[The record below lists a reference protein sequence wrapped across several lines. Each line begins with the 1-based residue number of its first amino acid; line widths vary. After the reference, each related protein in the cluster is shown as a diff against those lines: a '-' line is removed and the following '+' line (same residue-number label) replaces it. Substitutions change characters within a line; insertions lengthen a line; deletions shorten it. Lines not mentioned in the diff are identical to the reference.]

1 MQDVDSILR
10 DLLRGVVDIVSEE
23 ELKKRLIESAENKR
37 PLVVKAGF
45 DPTAPDLHL
54 GHTIVLQKMRQF
66 QELGHRVVFVIG
78 DFTAMI
84 GDPTGKNVT
93 RPPLSREQVLE
104 AAKTYSEQVFKIL
117 DKNRTEIRFNSE
129 WLSTLGA
136 EGIIKLAAKY
146 NVARMLER
154 DDFKKR
160 YTSGISI
167 SIHEFLYPLL
177 QAYDSVALNCDI
189 ELGGSD
195 QLFNL
200 LVGREI
206 QKEYGQK
213 EQIVMTMPLLEGLDA
228 RVVDGKLTG
237 NKMSKSLGNYVG
249 INEPPDVMF
258 GKLMSISDDLM
269 WRYYE
274 LLSQLSLDEIKRM
287 KEDCI
292 SGRMNPME
300 AKKALAKEIVA
311 RFHSPEEADRALKN
325 FVEVFSRRNIPENLP
340 EYEVTPE
347 EDGLIWI
354 CKALANIKAVKSTS
368 DARRLIEQG
377 GLYVNN
383 ERVLDPKYR
392 LKSGS
397 YVIKVGKKQFLKL
410 NVKTGGQT

>member
-1 MQDVDSILR
+1 MTQETDAILNG
-10 DLLRGVVDIVSEE
+10 LMRGVVDIVSRE
-23 ELKKRLIESAENKR
+23 ELHERLIQSKKEGK
-37 PLVVKAGF
+37 PLIIKAGF

-54 GHTIVLQKMRQF
+54 GHTIILNKMREF
-66 QELGHRVVFVIG
+66 QELGHRVVFVVG

-93 RPPLSREQVLE
+93 RPPLTREQVL
-104 AAKTYSEQVFKIL
+104 ASAKTYTEQVFKIL
-117 DKNRTEIRFNSE
+117 DRNKTEIRYNSE
-129 WLSTLGA
+129 WLSSLGA
-136 EGIIKLAAKY
+136 EGIIRLAARY

-177 QAYDSVALNCDI
+177 QAYDSVALNCDV

-206 QKEYGQK
+206 QKEYGQR

-228 RVVDGKLTG
+228 KVIDGKLVG

-249 INEPPDVMF
+249 ISESPETMF

-274 LLSQLSLDEIKRM
+274 LMSRTPMEEIARM
-287 KEDCI
+287 KSDCMH
-292 SGRMNPME
+292 SRMNPMD
-300 AKKALAKEIVA
+300 AKKSLAHEIVA
-311 RFHSPEEADRALKN
+311 RFHSEEAAQRALQN
-325 FVEVFSRRNIPENLP
+325 FVDVFSKKGVPEKMD
-340 EYEVTPE
+340 EYTVNAE
-347 EDGLIWI
+347 ESGSIWI
-354 CKALANIKAVKSTS
+354 CKALANIKVVKSTS
-368 DARRLIEQG
+368 DAKRLLEQG
-377 GLYVNN
+377 GLYIDN
-383 ERVLDPKYR
+383 ERISDPKY
-392 LKSGS
+392 LVGKGS
-397 YVIKVGKKQFLKL
+397 YVVKVGKKLYVRL
-410 NVKTGGQT
+410 NVI

>member
-1 MQDVDSILR
+1 M
-10 DLLRGVVDIVSEE
+10 RGVVEIVSKE
-23 ELKKRLIESAENKR
+23 ELKERLERSDREGK
-37 PLVVKAGF
+37 PLVIKAGF

-54 GHTIVLQKMRQF
+54 GHTIVLNKMREF

-93 RPPLSREQVLE
+93 RPPLSREQVLSS
-104 AAKTYSEQVFKIL
+104 ARTYTEQVFKIL
-117 DKNRTEIRFNSE
+117 DRERTEIRYNSE
-129 WLSTLGA
+129 WLSPLGA
-136 EGIIKLAAKY
+136 DGLIKLAAKY
-146 NVARMLER
+146 SVARMLER

-160 YTSGISI
+160 YSSGISI

-177 QAYDSVALNCDI
+177 QAYDSVALGCDV

-206 QKEYGQK
+206 QKEYGQR
-213 EQIVMTMPLLEGLDA
+213 EQVVMTLPLLEGLDA
-228 RVVDGKLTG
+228 KMVNGKLVG

-274 LLSQLSLDEIKRM
+274 LLSRLPLEEIDRI
-287 KEDCI
+287 KEECR

-300 AKKALAKEIVA
+300 AKKMLAREIVL
-311 RFHSPEEADRALKN
+311 RFHSEEAADRALQN
-325 FVEVFSRRNIPENLP
+325 FVEVFSKKGIPEKMD
-340 EYEVTPE
+340 EYTVNA
-347 EDGLIWI
+347 EDGEKIWI
-354 CKALANIKAVKSTS
+354 CKALANVKVVKSTS
-368 DARRLIEQG
+368 DAKRLLEQG
-377 GLYVNN
+377 GLYIDN
-383 ERVLDPKYR
+383 ERITDPKYHIG
-392 LKSGS
+392 KGS
-397 YVIKVGKKQFLKL
+397 YVVKVGKKLYIRL
-410 NVKTGGQT
+410 NVI

>member
-1 MQDVDSILR
+1 MAGIEDILIEI
-10 DLLRGVVDIVSEE
+10 LRGVVDVVSKE
-23 ELKKRLIESAENKR
+23 ELIKRLEESEKSRR

-66 QELGHRVVFVIG
+66 QDLGHKVVFVIG

-104 AAKTYSEQVFKIL
+104 SAKTYTEQVFKIL
-117 DKNRTEIRFNSE
+117 DRDKTEVRFNSE
-129 WLSTLGA
+129 WLSRLGT
-136 EGIIKLAAKY
+136 EGIVKLAAKY
-146 NVARMLER
+146 SVARMLER

-200 LVGREI
+200 LVGRDI
-206 QKEYGQK
+206 QREYGQR
-213 EQIVMTMPLLEGLDA
+213 EQIVITMPLLEGLDA
-228 RVVDGKLTG
+228 KFVDGKLVG

-249 INEPPDVMF
+249 INEPPDTIF
-258 GKLMSISDDLM
+258 GKLMSISDELM

-274 LLSQLSLDEIKRM
+274 LLSSLPIDEIERM
-287 KEDCI
+287 REECK
-292 SGRMNPME
+292 SGKMNPMD
-300 AKKALAKEIVA
+300 AKKLLAREIVA
-311 RFHSPEEADRALKN
+311 RFHSQEAADKALEN
-325 FVEVFSRRNIPENLP
+325 FTSVFSKRNLP
-340 EYEVTPE
+340 EKLDEYEVKTDE
-347 EDGLIWI
+347 SGQIWV
-354 CKALANIKAVKSTS
+354 CKALANIKVVKSTS
-368 DARRLIEQG
+368 DAKRLIEQG
-377 GLYVNN
+377 GLYINN
-383 ERVLDPKYR
+383 ERVTDSR
-392 LKSGS
+392 LTLTNGQ
-397 YVIKVGKKQFLKL
+397 YVVKVGKKVYLKL
-410 NVKTGGQT
+410 RVI

>member
-1 MQDVDSILR
+1 MSQDIDSVLNR
-10 DLLRGVVDIVSEE
+10 RMRGVVEIVSKE
-23 ELKKRLIESAENKR
+23 ELKERLERSDREGK
-37 PLVVKAGF
+37 PLVIKAGF

-54 GHTIVLQKMRQF
+54 GHTIVLNKMREF

-93 RPPLSREQVLE
+93 RPPLSREQVLSS
-104 AAKTYSEQVFKIL
+104 ARTYTEQVFKIL
-117 DKNRTEIRFNSE
+117 DRERTEIRYNSE
-129 WLSTLGA
+129 WLSPLGA
-136 EGIIKLAAKY
+136 DGLIKLAAKY
-146 NVARMLER
+146 SVARMLER

-160 YTSGISI
+160 YSSGISI

-177 QAYDSVALNCDI
+177 QAYDSVALGCDV

-206 QKEYGQK
+206 QKEYGQR
-213 EQIVMTMPLLEGLDA
+213 EQVVMTLPLLEGLDA
-228 RVVDGKLTG
+228 KMVNGKLVG

-274 LLSQLSLDEIKRM
+274 LLSRLPLEEIDRI
-287 KEDCI
+287 KEECR

-300 AKKALAKEIVA
+300 AKKMLAREIVL
-311 RFHSPEEADRALKN
+311 RFHSEEAADRALQN
-325 FVEVFSRRNIPENLP
+325 FVEVFSKKGIPEKMD
-340 EYEVTPE
+340 EYTVNA
-347 EDGLIWI
+347 EDGEKIWI
-354 CKALANIKAVKSTS
+354 CKALANVKVVKSTS
-368 DARRLIEQG
+368 DAKRLLEQG
-377 GLYVNN
+377 GLYIDN
-383 ERVLDPKYR
+383 ERITDPKYHIG
-392 LKSGS
+392 KGS
-397 YVIKVGKKQFLKL
+397 YVVKVGKKLYIRL
-410 NVKTGGQT
+410 NVI